1 MSELKLMNHLI
12 DRMKE
17 MSLTI
22 AILLAGTTTTD
33 DNETNFVII
42 ILVLVSDIL
51 RV

>member
-33 DNETNFVII
+33 DNEMNFVII